1 MSLLARASPPKLS
14 TLTSTDMVSHGMGLV
29 SLLSFFCVVLS
40 VGVRGAAVYER
51 RDLVSSLSHNE
62 QEMFFSS
69 MDLLDS
75 SYDPST
81 GFWCVFTSRELLEC
95 LVCIYPWRT
104 IRNPVLRFGAKDAFI
119 HCKAGKALQQYLLS

>member
-1 MSLLARASPPKLS
+1 
-14 TLTSTDMVSHGMGLV
+14 MVSHGMGLV

-51 RDLVSSLSHNE
+51 RDLASSLSHNE

-81 GFWCVFTSRELLEC
+81 GFWCVVTFRELLEC
-95 LVCIYPWRT
+95 LVCIYPWCT
-104 IRNPVLRFGAKDAFI
+104 IRYAVLRFGAKDAFI
-119 HCKAGKALQQYLLS
+119 HCKPGKALR

>member
-1 MSLLARASPPKLS
+1 
-14 TLTSTDMVSHGMGLV
+14 MVSRGMGLT
-29 SLLSFFCVVLS
+29 SLLSFFCAVLS

-51 RDLVSSLSHNE
+51 RDLVSSLSQNE

-81 GFWCVFTSRELLEC
+81 GFWCVFTFRELLEC
-95 LVCIYPWRT
+95 LVCIYLWRI
-104 IRNPVLRFGAKDAFI
+104 IRYPALRFGEKDAFL
-119 HCKAGKALQQYLLS
+119 HCKASKALQQYILP